1 MRTWLGSC
9 AESFSRSDLHA
20 LSLPMPLPLGSQ
32 SWRGCRDNGLGFLG
46 FRHCHLTLTFTLT
59 LFTLALALAHVHATS
74 HLEHGH
80 SSASVK
86 WHCSALSLRPDQECV
101 HGIWR
106 SKPRRFQSCS
116 WSAARNNQ
124 ALSSHPGDRTPAR
137 ACKGRSLSGQQEERL
152 FFFVARPP
160 RAGEKGSSCVTTL
173 CDNAQAFGNCG
184 DTTAAE
190 PLSGSV
196 ADLETQISLVRG

>member
-1 MRTWLGSC
+1 MVVCGPGLE
-9 AESFSRSDLHA
+9 AVLN
-20 LSLPMPLPLGSQ
+20 LSLALTCMLFLFPCPSLLARNPGK
-32 SWRGCRDNGLGFLG
+32 GCRDNGLGFLG

-137 ACKGRSLSGQQEERL
+137 ACKGRSLSGQQEERH
-152 FFFVARPP
+152 FFFLWLGLREQAKKVRVA
-160 RAGEKGSSCVTTL
+160 
-173 CDNAQAFGNCG
+173 
-184 DTTAAE
+184 
-190 PLSGSV
+190 
-196 ADLETQISLVRG
+196 